1 MVRDPSASFP
11 RGMPAI
17 SLVRRLIA
25 ERTRSAI
32 MRRPSLL
39 SCCLLAAVADAEGL
53 VPSLQIERRS
63 PLGRRLPVASR
74 VATSSI
80 AAPLPALQNK
90 PLLMAAAAE
99 AEAPTRGG
107 ISTAWGVCG
116 FLSILASA
124 IGRLLPIAL
133 QPLSRKDLG
142 MLQVVL
148 YGGSVATFAYV
159 EGYGAFQKKFS
170 PLVVRRALTLARD
183 GTPFHHRLLAP
194 FYSMGLFHAS
204 KKRKIVSWT
213 VSLTVGLLVGIV
225 KRLPYP
231 WRSIVDAGVCAG
243 LCWGG
248 TSIMIIYAKALLSG
262 TPPDV
267 SAELP

>member
-1 MVRDPSASFP
+1 
-11 RGMPAI
+11 
-17 SLVRRLIA
+17 
-25 ERTRSAI
+25 
-32 MRRPSLL
+32 MRPHLL
-39 SCCLLAAVADAEGL
+39 NFCLLAAVADAEGL
-53 VPSLQIERRS
+53 VPPLQIERRS
-63 PLGRRLPVASR
+63 PRRLPVASR
-74 VATSSI
+74 VTTSSSVV
-80 AAPLPALQNK
+80 ALPAVHK
-90 PLLMAAAAE
+90 PLLMAATPE
-99 AEAPTRGG
+99 AEAPSRGG

-142 MLQVVL
+142 LLQVAL

-183 GTPFHHRLLAP
+183 GTPVHHRLLAP
-194 FYSMGLFHAS
+194 FYSMGLFHAN

-248 TSIMIIYAKALLSG
+248 TSIMVIYAKALLSG
-262 TPPDV
+262 APPDV
-267 SAELP
+267 SAELPP